1 MDSQLIDF
9 KNESNRLGTF
19 AGWPVSFIIS
29 PKSLAAAGFYYTKQT
44 DKVKFIHFQLVRL
57 VLLCGTQFALVII
70 LKNRRHFVLHNAL
83 FISRNVLK

>member
-1 MDSQLIDF
+1 MHALLTDFFTLMESPQSIDL

-44 DKVKFIHFQLVRL
+44 DKVNIVYN
-57 VLLCGTQFALVII
+57 II
-70 LKNRRHFVLHNAL
+70 
-83 FISRNVLK
+83 I

>member
-1 MDSQLIDF
+1 MESQSIDL

-44 DKVKFIHFQLVRL
+44 DKVTKIFN
-57 VLLCGTQFALVII
+57 
-70 LKNRRHFVLHNAL
+70 K
-83 FISRNVLK
+83 

>member
-1 MDSQLIDF
+1 MESELIDL

-44 DKVKFIHFQLVRL
+44 DKVIFK
-57 VLLCGTQFALVII
+57 C
-70 LKNRRHFVLHNAL
+70 LKIYFMFVT
-83 FISRNVLK
+83 FC